1 MQDVCLML
9 DLDHI
14 KSSALNI
21 VFQ

>member
-21 VFQ
+21 VFL

>member
-1 MQDVCLML
+1 MQDVCLAL

-21 VFQ
+21 VFL